1 MSEARVT
8 WCSGS
13 VLRARPEGS
22 FQVNEALLVGPKQL
36 LGEVIRISREEIVA
50 QVYEET
56 GGLRPGHRVVGQGGP
71 LSAPLGP
78 GLLGNVLDGLLRP
91 LSALETDLIWPGVRP
106 HEGGTFRFVP
116 AVRAG
121 QQLGPGAPF
130 GHVEARPGV
139 TLPCLTPPNASG
151 TVRSMAGEGLYRE
164 TETLGE
170 LHADD
175 GTSHAL
181 TMQQTWA
188 IRDPRPVAR
197 RLGVGPPMITGQ
209 RILDGLFPV
218 ARGSRAALP
227 GGFGTGKTVL

>member
-1 MSEARVT
+1 MSEARIT

-36 LGEVIRISREEIVA
+36 LGEVIRLSHDEIVA
-50 QVYEET
+50 QVYEDT
-56 GGLRPGHRVVGQGGP
+56 GGLRPGHRVTGQHMP

-106 HEGGTFRFVP
+106 HEGGTFHFVP

-130 GHVEARPGV
+130 GHVEPRPGT
-139 TLPCLTPPNASG
+139 TLPCLT
-151 TVRSMAGEGLYRE
+151 
-164 TETLGE
+164 
-170 LHADD
+170 
-175 GTSHAL
+175 TSL
-181 TMQQTWA
+181 SLTPIDSPSLCVITMQ
-188 IRDPRPVAR
+188 P
-197 RLGVGPPMITGQ
+197 
-209 RILDGLFPV
+209 
-218 ARGSRAALP
+218 GSRSSQLNSNSCGCVRAVIWLP
-227 GGFGTGKTVL
+227 AVGLCE